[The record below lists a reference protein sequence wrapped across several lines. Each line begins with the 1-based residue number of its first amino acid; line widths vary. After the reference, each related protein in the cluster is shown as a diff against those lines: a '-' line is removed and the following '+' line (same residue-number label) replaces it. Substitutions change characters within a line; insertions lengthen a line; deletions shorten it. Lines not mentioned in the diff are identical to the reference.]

1 MTTTGMM
8 MIFDL
13 WNDAVILKLLLQQ
26 SVFLLQCFHLTIII
40 VKIIMIIMIILM
52 TKIKMIKTMMV
63 VTIMMLLGYC

>member
-26 SVFLLQCFHLTIII
+26 SIFLLQCFHLIII
-40 VKIIMIIMIILM
+40 IIKIILM
-52 TKIKMIKTMMV
+52 MLIKMITTLIT
-63 VTIMMLLGYC
+63 VTVMKLLGYC